1 MDFFYFDD
9 LFSLTED
16 FLLSPTQN
24 MKVQNAV
31 YLEKMTLLD
40 IGHIIAKN
48 MSHMTPKIRIGS
60 EGMSSPYTG
69 NGHRV
74 SNSLVNLVG
83 LEEGIR
89 KTINKLT

>member
-9 LFSLTED
+9 LFALTED
-16 FLLSPTQN
+16 FLLNPTQN

-31 YLEKMTLLD
+31 YVEKMTLLD
-40 IGHIIAKN
+40 IGHIIADN
-48 MSHMTPKIRIGS
+48 MPYMTPKIKIYS
-60 EGMSSPYTG
+60 EGLATSYTG
-69 NGHRV
+69 NGTRASH
-74 SNSLVNLVG
+74 SLINLVG